1 MARFKKLL
9 QNKEESKIIY
19 KDGIVDGIVMLSVSE
34 LDFVELSSQSKKD
47 DMKSRAIKV
56 TYFNDT
62 VSVDV
67 MVKIHFSQC
76 VSDIAFRI
84 QEAVRHNVESMTEY
98 KISNVNVIV
107 SGVMF
112 DEPAPI
118 EPLPETDTDKE

>member
-47 DMKSRAIKV
+47 DMKSKAIKI

-112 DEPAPI
+112 DEPAPV
-118 EPLPETDTDKE
+118 EPLPEPEIDKE

>member
-47 DMKSRAIKV
+47 DMKSKAIKI

-112 DEPAPI
+112 DEPAPVD
-118 EPLPETDTDKE
+118 PLPEPEIDKE